1 MLPSLKALRA
11 FDQAVRSGSF
21 KAAAQA
27 LNVSPTAISHHIR
40 TLEQDLGVALFER
53 DGRNVILTPQGQ
65 ELSA

>member
-11 FDQAVRSGSF
+11 FDQAVRCGSF

-40 TLEQDLGVALFER
+40 TLEQT
-53 DGRNVILTPQGQ
+53 LTSRFSSVMV
-65 ELSA
+65 EM